1 MIKDPTLGLWCNPG
15 GCNPIQNQTL
25 TASVTHFLT
34 STTHLNAFDFWPH
47 MKEFDTIIAMSA
59 LWHLLGRYAFPT
71 SGGTKSF
78 YFIIIIIIFFFLWGT
93 EGANCISEG
102 AKFFLKC
109 QKWLIYAIFCF
120 WWGEGVKWGAD
131 PPTGEQMHPHA
142 PLSAATV
149 SQTCHFSLDIA
160 VQITK

>member
-78 YFIIIIIIFFFLWGT
+78 YFIIFFFFC
-93 EGANCISEG
+93 GALRGQTAYLRGQN
-102 AKFFLKC
+102 FFLNAKNG
-109 QKWLIYAIFCF
+109 WFMPIFCF

-142 PLSAATV
+142 PLTAATV